1 MWKYKKLNN
10 YTGWFTFLIALI
22 VYSITVE
29 DTASFWDAGEF
40 IAVSSKLEVPH
51 PPGAPFY
58 LLLGRFFSLFAFGN
72 LENIAIAINFL
83 SVLASAFTI
92 LFLFWTI
99 THLASKIIPPED
111 KTNIILVLLSGLT
124 GALSFTF
131 TDSFWF
137 SAVEAEVYAM
147 SSFFTAFVFWAIM
160 RWEST
165 KDEVKQNKW
174 ILLIAYMMGLSIG
187 VHLLNLVA
195 IPALALIIY
204 FKKSN
209 TISLLGV
216 SLSLVTSLIII
227 GIIVEGIIPGL
238 PSLASF
244 FERFFVNSFG
254 FPFGSGIVFFTIVF
268 ISILFYLIRYS
279 QVKEKVLLNTSL
291 LSLTFILIGYSSYSL
306 VLIRSNFNPPID
318 ENNPENILN
327 FISYLKREQ
336 YGYRPL
342 FKGQYFDAD
351 VISQEQSGVSYKRGK
366 DRYEIKEK
374 KFRYVYDTKRT
385 TIFPRM
391 YSSSPNHIER
401 YREITNLNKNQKP
414 TFSDNLEFFF
424 KYQIGHMYM
433 RYFLWNFSGRESD
446 IQNAQWL
453 GITNVFD
460 KVPYQ
465 IKINKARNNYL
476 MIPLI
481 LGILGLFFQFYRD
494 KKNFYVVMLL
504 FILTGVALV
513 VYLNSPPI
521 EPRERDYIYAGSYY
535 TFSIWIG
542 FGSLFIFTFIKR
554 LLKKENIAI
563 GLSIFLSLS
572 SPIILAKENWNDHD
586 RSERYLTVDSAKNL
600 LASCAPNSILFTGG
614 DNDTFPLWYV
624 QEVENFRTD
633 VRVIVLS
640 YFNTDWYIEQMMSKK
655 NQSEKINFS
664 ISLDN
669 YIQGGLNDYLPYRND
684 SRIQN
689 RSISLKGY
697 INLVK
702 RNSKAIQVPT
712 SVSNYNSIPS
722 KSFWLTTNEENMET
736 LFESETNTLSFRNFK
751 NYKQDTL
758 IIRLKSNK
766 GGLEKKDLAFLD
778 LLQANNWERPIYF
791 NNTSLNGI
799 NLDIKRNVVQEGFAY
814 RLLPILNPSSGSLVN
829 TDMMYNN
836 LMKNSYWREL
846 DNENAYFSEDH
857 RGFIMNYRATFN
869 TLIKNLIEKGEYG
882 KALEV
887 IKKSIEIIPD
897 KAIMYDHFSV
907 QLVEF
912 LLDLKSKAN
921 METEEFANE
930 IAEITSQRA
939 DEALN
944 YYFDNKI
951 NNKYEIQRN
960 LVSLN
965 TLARAYSKTGP
976 EDLAKKYKELF
987 ENNYARNSI
996 N

>member
-1 MWKYKKLNN
+1 MYNYKNLNN
-10 YTGWFTFLIALI
+10 YTGWLSFLIALI

-40 IAVSSKLEVPH
+40 IAVSNKLEVPH

-58 LLLGRFFSLFAFGN
+58 LLLGRFFSLFAFN
-72 LENIAIAINFL
+72 NPELIALAINFL
-83 SVLASAFTI
+83 SVVASAFTI

-99 THLASKIIPPED
+99 THLSSKIIKPNND
-111 KTNIILVLLSGLT
+111 INIFLILLSGFT
-124 GALSFTF
+124 GAISFTF

-147 SSFFTAFVFWAIM
+147 SSFFTAFVFWAIL
-160 RWEST
+160 RWET
-165 KDEVKQNKW
+165 TQDPIKQHKW
-174 ILLIAYMMGLSIG
+174 IILIAYMMGLSIG

-204 FKKSN
+204 FKKYKNITLLGISLSLA
-209 TISLLGV
+209 ISLL
-216 SLSLVTSLIII
+216 II
-227 GIIVEGIIPGL
+227 GIIIEGIIPGL
-238 PSLASF
+238 PSMASF
-244 FERFFVNSFG
+244 VERFFVNSLG
-254 FPFGSGIVFFTIVF
+254 LPFGSGIIFFIIVF
-268 ISILFYLIRYS
+268 LSLIVYLLKFS
-279 QVKEKVLLNTSL
+279 QEKEKVTLNISL

-306 VLIRSNFNPPID
+306 VLIRSNYNPPID

-351 VISQEQSGVSYKRGK
+351 VIKQEETGVSYKKGK
-366 DRYEIKEK
+366 DKYEIKEK
-374 KFRYVYDTKRT
+374 KFSYVYDDKRT

-401 YREITNLNKNQKP
+401 YREITNLSKNQKP

-424 KYQIGHMYM
+424 KYQIGHMYL

-446 IQNAQWL
+446 IQNAKWL
-453 GITNVFD
+453 GLLNKFD

-465 IKINKARNNYL
+465 IEVNKARNNYL
-476 MIPLI
+476 MIPLL
-481 LGILGLFFQFYRD
+481 LGIIGLVFQFYRD
-494 KKNFYVVMLL
+494 RKNFYVVMLL
-504 FILTGVALV
+504 FILTGIALV

-535 TFSIWIG
+535 AFSIWIG
-542 FGSLFIFTFIKR
+542 FGSLFLFSI
-554 LLKKENIAI
+554 LKKIFKKDKLSLVI
-563 GLSIFLSLS
+563 CFLLSIQ
-572 SPIILAKENWNDHD
+572 SPIILANQNWDDHD
-586 RSERYLTVDSAKNL
+586 RSNRYLTVDSAKNL

-655 NQSEKINFS
+655 NKSEKIDFS
-664 ISLDN
+664 VSLDS

-689 RSISLKGY
+689 RPISLKGY

-722 KSFWLTTNEENMET
+722 KSFWLASKGK
-736 LFESETNTLSFRNFK
+736 ESLLGKFDR
-751 NYKQDTL
+751 YYQDTL
-758 IIRLKSNK
+758 LINLKSNK
-766 GGLEKKDLAFLD
+766 NGLEKKDLAFLD

-799 NLDIKRNVVQEGFAY
+799 GLELKRNVIQEGFAY
-814 RLLPILNPSSGSLVN
+814 RLLPILSPNSGSLI
-829 TDMMYNN
+829 DSEKMYSN
-836 LMKNSYWREL
+836 LMSNSFWRGL
-846 DNENAYFSEDH
+846 DDEKAYFSEDH
-857 RGFIMNYRATFN
+857 RGFIMNYRSTFN
-869 TLIKNLIEKGEYG
+869 TLIKELINKKEYD

-887 IKKSIEIIPD
+887 INKSLDLIPD

-907 QLVEF
+907 QIVEY
-912 LLDLKSKAN
+912 LINLNEKAG
-921 METEEFANE
+921 MKTLELANN
-930 IAEITSQRA
+930 IAEISSKRA
-939 DEALN
+939 DEILN
-944 YYFDNKI
+944 YYYDNNI
-951 NNKYEIQRN
+951 NNRYEIQRN

-965 TLARAYSKTGP
+965 TLARAYSRNSDQ
-976 EDLAKKYKELF
+976 ELSKKYRELF
-987 ENNYARNSI
+987 ENNYSRNSI

>member
-1 MWKYKKLNN
+1 MYNYKNLNN
-10 YTGWFTFLIALI
+10 YTGWLSFLIALI

-40 IAVSSKLEVPH
+40 IAVSNKLEVPH

-58 LLLGRFFSLFAFGN
+58 LLLGRFFSLFAFN
-72 LENIAIAINFL
+72 NPELVALSINFL
-83 SVLASAFTI
+83 SVVASAFTI

-99 THLASKIIPPED
+99 THLSSKIIKPNND
-111 KTNIILVLLSGLT
+111 INIFLILLSGFT
-124 GALSFTF
+124 GAISFTF

-147 SSFFTAFVFWAIM
+147 SSFFTAFVFWAIL
-160 RWEST
+160 RWET
-165 KDEVKQNKW
+165 TQDPIKQHKW
-174 ILLIAYMMGLSIG
+174 IILIAYMMGLSIG

-204 FKKSN
+204 FKKYKNITLLGISLSLA
-209 TISLLGV
+209 ISLL
-216 SLSLVTSLIII
+216 II
-227 GIIVEGIIPGL
+227 GIIIEGIIPGL
-238 PSLASF
+238 PSMASF
-244 FERFFVNSFG
+244 VERFFVNSLG
-254 FPFGSGIVFFTIVF
+254 LPFGSGIIFFIIVF
-268 ISILFYLIRYS
+268 LSLIIYLLKFS
-279 QVKEKVLLNTSL
+279 QEKEKVTLNISL

-306 VLIRSNFNPPID
+306 VLIRSNYNPPID

-351 VISQEQSGVSYKRGK
+351 VIKQEETGVSYKKGK
-366 DRYEIKEK
+366 DKYEIKEK
-374 KFRYVYDTKRT
+374 KFSYVYDDKRT

-401 YREITNLNKNQKP
+401 YREITNLSKNQKP

-424 KYQIGHMYM
+424 KYQIGHMYL

-446 IQNAQWL
+446 IQNAKWL
-453 GITNVFD
+453 GLLNKFD

-465 IKINKARNNYL
+465 IEVNKARNNYL
-476 MIPLI
+476 MIPLL
-481 LGILGLFFQFYRD
+481 LGIIGLVFQFYRD
-494 KKNFYVVMLL
+494 RKNFYVVMLL
-504 FILTGVALV
+504 FILTGIALV

-535 TFSIWIG
+535 AFSIWIG
-542 FGSLFIFTFIKR
+542 FGSLFLFSI
-554 LLKKENIAI
+554 LKKIFKKDKLSLVI
-563 GLSIFLSLS
+563 CFLLSIQ
-572 SPIILAKENWNDHD
+572 SPIILANQNWDDHD
-586 RSERYLTVDSAKNL
+586 RSNRYLTVDSAKNL

-655 NQSEKINFS
+655 NKSEKIDFS
-664 ISLDN
+664 VSLDS

-689 RSISLKGY
+689 RPISLKGY

-722 KSFWLTTNEENMET
+722 KSFWLASKGK
-736 LFESETNTLSFRNFK
+736 ESLLGKFDS
-751 NYKQDTL
+751 YYQDTL
-758 IIRLKSNK
+758 LINLKSNK
-766 GGLEKKDLAFLD
+766 NGLEKKDLAFLD

-799 NLDIKRNVVQEGFAY
+799 GLELKRNVIQEGFAY
-814 RLLPILNPSSGSLVN
+814 RLFPILSPNSGSLI
-829 TDMMYNN
+829 DSEKMYNN
-836 LMKNSYWREL
+836 LMSNSFWRGL
-846 DNENAYFSEDH
+846 DDEKAYFSEDH
-857 RGFIMNYRATFN
+857 RGFIMNYRSTFN
-869 TLIKNLIEKGEYG
+869 TLIKELINEKEYD

-887 IKKSIEIIPD
+887 INKSLDLIPD

-907 QLVEF
+907 QIVEY
-912 LLDLKSKAN
+912 LINLNEKAG
-921 METEEFANE
+921 MKTLELANN
-930 IAEITSQRA
+930 IAEISSKRA
-939 DEALN
+939 DEILN
-944 YYFDNKI
+944 YYYDNNI
-951 NNKYEIQRN
+951 NNRYEIQRN

-965 TLARAYSKTGP
+965 TLARAYSRNSDQ
-976 EDLAKKYKELF
+976 ELSKKYRELF
-987 ENNYARNSI
+987 ENNYSRNSI